1 MSNIAEHLSNE
12 VASTTCWVVAN
23 GVAVTL
29 WPPDGPTP
37 HSPDQRR
44 PILYLVAPGGPEPPV
59 VGDDLA
65 DWVQLPSDAEE
76 VQERA
81 RRLMARARAS
91 GTVLAY
97 VDADDVLRVGDRLAV
112 LSPIE
117 ARIMRILLDH
127 AGSVVSRTHINQ
139 EIWPAKAPDDFSIL
153 NNRVKLLRDHI
164 SRLPFRIH
172 TVRHRGLLLEVTP
185 SSKRLSPDISRSLG
199 SPGETRRAPGE
210 QQLH

>member
-1 MSNIAEHLSNE
+1 M
-12 VASTTCWVVAN
+12 
-23 GVAVTL
+23 
-29 WPPDGPTP
+29 
-37 HSPDQRR
+37 
-44 PILYLVAPGGPEPPV
+44 
-59 VGDDLA
+59 A

-199 SPGETRRAPGE
+199 SPVETRRTPGE
-210 QQLH
+210 QHLY